1 MRTVP
6 PRIPPRTLAR
16 RTSSMAATTG
26 GGGASPVTVSTLAA
40 CRSAVSGTF
49 TSPPYRYTAEPA
61 SSVVAS
67 VTSGAGAGKL

>member
-1 MRTVP
+1 
-6 PRIPPRTLAR
+6 
-16 RTSSMAATTG
+16 MAATTG